1 MTLQIHVL
9 ACDWHKNVVVLNQLI
24 GGQSS
29 TTDTLFSIDNTDIK
43 KVIKKKCTDSFPL
56 KSTTLSEK

>member
-9 ACDWHKNVVVLNQLI
+9 AWDWHKNVVVLNQLI

-43 KVIKKKCTDSFPL
+43 K
-56 KSTTLSEK
+56 